1 MPILADISFRRAIM
15 LLVFAV
21 AILAA
26 GTAMTVKLTT
36 DHLINDDARTDA
48 SDWAQFIAANIP
60 DLKQIAAGELPTAS
74 SMAFLQATR
83 KYGQVFRYAIFNR
96 HGYSQF
102 EADREKIGLVG
113 MSEFS
118 AEAAQAIATGQT
130 IIDISEGKAAG
141 LPEYFARAYV
151 PIIVNGEPIAA
162 VAAFVDQTKA
172 RSQHFSDIM
181 VAAVVLCLITALAF
195 GVPAIGWYLRTQE
208 KQQADRRIQFLAHH
222 DALTGLA
229 NRTRLIER
237 LDSALAMLPATG
249 GHVAVHFLDIDR
261 FKEVNDTLGHAGGDF
276 LLSTLGQR
284 LSALSRIED
293 MVARLGGDEFVVVQ
307 TGIAGKEQAEDFAR
321 RIASVLSEP
330 MTFKE
335 QEIRANVTIGVAIAP
350 ADGETAERLL
360 KHADLALYNGK
371 AAGRNRICFFMLEMD
386 KALQAR
392 VALEKA
398 IRDATL
404 NDGFVLHYQPVFKI
418 GSERLVGFEALLR
431 LPAPDGTLIPPA
443 TIIPVA
449 EDMHLIDKIGALVLR
464 EACRTAAAWPKEL
477 TIAVNLSP
485 AQFESETIVEVVT
498 GALKESGLDA
508 NRLELEITEVLLL
521 GNSESTMK
529 QLRELKALG
538 VSIVMDDFG
547 TGYSSLNYLWKFPFD
562 KIKIDRSFMQDFD
575 KSGRDVET
583 VVKSIIAL
591 GRELRMRVTVEGVET
606 LKQADFL
613 TGADADQV
621 QGFYFGRP
629 VPASELGAT
638 VLADFR
644 NSLPTTSPPG
654 KAKLRLQKNVG

>member
-1 MPILADISFRRAIM
+1 M

-21 AILAA
+21 AMLVA
-26 GTAMTVKLTT
+26 GTAMMVKLTT

-48 SDWAQFIAANIP
+48 SDWAQFIAANVP
-60 DLKQIAAGELPTAS
+60 DLKQIAAGELPTVS
-74 SMAFLQATR
+74 SMAFLEATR
-83 KYGQVFRYAIFNR
+83 KYGQVFQYAIFNR

-102 EADREKIGLVG
+102 KADREKIGLVSI
-113 MSEFS
+113 SEFS
-118 AEAAQAIATGQT
+118 AEAASAIETGQT
-130 IIDISEGKAAG
+130 IIDISSGNTAD
-141 LPEYFARAYV
+141 LPKYFARAYV
-151 PIIVNGEPIAA
+151 PIIVNDEPIAV
-162 VAAFVDQTKA
+162 VAAFVDETKA
-172 RSQHFSDIM
+172 LNEHFSDIL
-181 VAAVVLCLITALAF
+181 VAAVSLCLITGLAF
-195 GVPAIGWYLRTQE
+195 GVPAIGWYLRTRE
-208 KQQADRRIQFLAHH
+208 KQKADRRIQFLAHH

-229 NRTRLIER
+229 NRTRLMER
-237 LDSALAMLPATG
+237 LDSSLAMLPATG

-261 FKEVNDTLGHAGGDF
+261 FKEVNDMFGHAGGDF

-284 LSALSRIED
+284 LRALSRIED
-293 MVARLGGDEFVVVQ
+293 MIARLGGDEFAIVQ
-307 TGIAGKEQAEDFAR
+307 TGVAGKEQAEDFAR

-330 MTFKE
+330 MIFEE

-350 ADGETAERLL
+350 ADGETAESLL
-360 KHADLALYNGK
+360 KHADLALYSGK
-371 AAGRNRICFFMLEMD
+371 AAGRNRICFFMLDMD
-386 KALQAR
+386 KALEAR

-398 IRDATL
+398 IRDATV
-404 NDGFVLHYQPVFKI
+404 NDGFVLHYQPVFKV
-418 GSERLVGFEALLR
+418 GSEQLVGFEALLR

-443 TIIPVA
+443 AIIPVA
-449 EDMHLIDKIGALVLR
+449 EEMHLIDTIGALVLR
-464 EACRTAAAWPKEL
+464 EACRTAAIWPKEL

-498 GALKESGLDA
+498 GVLKDSGLAA

-591 GRELRMRVTVEGVET
+591 GRELQMRVTVEGVET
-606 LKQADFL
+606 TKQVDFL

-644 NSLPTTSPPG
+644 NSLATTSLPG
-654 KAKLRLQKNVG
+654 KAKLQLKKM

>member
-21 AILAA
+21 AILTA
-26 GTAMTVKLTT
+26 GTAMTIKLTT
-36 DHLINDDARTDA
+36 DQLINDDVRGDA
-48 SDWAQFIAANIP
+48 GDWAQFIAANVP
-60 DLKQIAAGELPTAS
+60 DLKQIAAGELPNAS

-83 KYGQVFRYAIFNR
+83 KYGQVFQFAIFNR
-96 HGYSQF
+96 QGYSQLLG
-102 EADREKIGLVG
+102 DREKVGLVG
-113 MSEFS
+113 RSEFS
-118 AEAAQAIATGQT
+118 AEAAHAIATGQT
-130 IIDISEGKAAG
+130 IIDISNGKTAG

-151 PIIVNGEPIAA
+151 PIIVNGEPIAV

-181 VAAVVLCLITALAF
+181 VAAVVLCLITSLAF
-195 GVPAIGWYLRTQE
+195 GVPAIGWYLRTRE
-208 KQQADRRIQFLAHH
+208 KQQADRRIQFMAHH

-237 LDSALAMLPATG
+237 LDNALAMLPATG
-249 GHVAVHFLDIDR
+249 GHVVVHFLDIDR
-261 FKEVNDTLGHAGGDF
+261 FKDVNDTLGHDGGDF

-293 MVARLGGDEFVVVQ
+293 MVARLGGDEFVIVQ
-307 TGIAGKEQAEDFAR
+307 TGVAGREQADNFAR

-335 QEIRANVTIGVAIAP
+335 REIRVNVTIGVAIAP
-350 ADGETAERLL
+350 ADGETAESLL

-392 VALEKA
+392 VELEKA

-404 NDGFVLHYQPVFKI
+404 NGGFVLHYQPVFKL
-418 GSERLVGFEALLR
+418 GSERLVGFEALMR

-449 EDMHLIDKIGALVLR
+449 EDMHLIDKIGALLLR

-498 GALKESGLDA
+498 SALKESGLDA

-521 GNSESTMK
+521 GDSESTMK

-538 VSIVMDDFG
+538 VAIVMDDFG

-654 KAKLRLQKNVG
+654 KAKLQLQKNVG

>member
-1 MPILADISFRRAIM
+1 
-15 LLVFAV
+15 
-21 AILAA
+21 
-26 GTAMTVKLTT
+26 
-36 DHLINDDARTDA
+36 
-48 SDWAQFIAANIP
+48 
-60 DLKQIAAGELPTAS
+60 
-74 SMAFLQATR
+74 
-83 KYGQVFRYAIFNR
+83 
-96 HGYSQF
+96 
-102 EADREKIGLVG
+102 
-113 MSEFS
+113 
-118 AEAAQAIATGQT
+118 
-130 IIDISEGKAAG
+130 
-141 LPEYFARAYV
+141 
-151 PIIVNGEPIAA
+151 
-162 VAAFVDQTKA
+162 VAAFVDETNV
-172 RSQHFSDIM
+172 RSQHFSAIM
-181 VAAVVLCLITALAF
+181 VAAVVLCLITASAF

-208 KQQADRRIQFLAHH
+208 KQQADRRIHFLAHH

-249 GHVAVHFLDIDR
+249 GHVAMHFLDIDR
-261 FKEVNDTLGHAGGDF
+261 FKEVNDTIGHAGGDF

-284 LSALSRIED
+284 LSALTRMED
-293 MVARLGGDEFVVVQ
+293 LVARLGGDEFVVVQ
-307 TGIAGKEQAEDFAR
+307 TGVAGKEQAEDFAR

-371 AAGRNRICFFMLEMD
+371 AAGRNRICFFTLEMD

-392 VALEKA
+392 VALEKSV
-398 IRDATL
+398 RDATL

-431 LPAPDGTLIPPA
+431 LPAPDGTLIPP
-443 TIIPVA
+443 TEIIPVA
-449 EDMHLIDKIGALVLR
+449 EDMHLIDQIGALVLR

-498 GALKESGLDA
+498 SALKESGLDA

-562 KIKIDRSFMQDFD
+562 KIKIDRSFMRDFD

-629 VPASELGAT
+629 IPASELGAT
-638 VLADFR
+638 VLADLR
-644 NSLPTTSPPG
+644 KSLPPQPDQ
-654 KAKLRLQKNVG
+654 AKVRLVNS

>member
-1 MPILADISFRRAIM
+1 MPILADISFRRALM
-15 LLVFAV
+15 LMVFAV
-21 AILAA
+21 VVLAA

-48 SDWAQFIAANIP
+48 SDWAQFIAANVP

-74 SMAFLQATR
+74 SMVFLEATR

-96 HGYSQF
+96 FGYSQF
-102 EADREKIGLVG
+102 EAGREKSGLVG
-113 MSEFS
+113 RSEFS
-118 AEAAQAIATGQT
+118 AEAAQAITTGQ
-130 IIDISEGKAAG
+130 IVIDISKGNSKN

-151 PIIVNGEPIAA
+151 PIIANGEPVAA

-172 RSQHFSDIM
+172 RSQHFFDIM
-181 VAAVVLCLITALAF
+181 VAAVVLCLITSSAF

-208 KQQADRRIQFLAHH
+208 KQQADRRIQFMAHH

-237 LDSALAMLPATG
+237 LDGALAVLPATG
-249 GHVAVHFLDIDR
+249 GHVAVHFLDIDQ
-261 FKEVNDTLGHAGGDF
+261 FKEVNDTLGHDGGDF

-284 LSALSRIED
+284 LSTLSRIDD

-307 TGIAGKEQAEDFAR
+307 TGIAGREEAENFAR
-321 RIASVLSEP
+321 RIASMLSEP

-335 QEIRANVTIGVAIAP
+335 REIRVNVTIGVAIAP
-350 ADGETAERLL
+350 ADGETAEGLL

-371 AAGRNRICFFMLEMD
+371 AAGRNRICFFMLDMD
-386 KALQAR
+386 KVLEAR
-392 VALEKA
+392 VALEKT
-398 IRDATL
+398 IRDATQ
-404 NDGFVLHYQPVFKI
+404 NDGFVLHYQPVFTI
-418 GSERLVGFEALLR
+418 GSERLVGFEALMR

-485 AQFESETIVEVVT
+485 AQFESETIVEVVN
-498 GALKESGLDA
+498 GVLKESGLDA
-508 NRLELEITEVLLL
+508 NRLELEITEVLML
-521 GNSESTMK
+521 GDSESTMK

-654 KAKLRLQKNVG
+654 KEKLQLQKNVG

>member
-1 MPILADISFRRAIM
+1 MAILADISFRRAIM
-15 LLVFAV
+15 LLVIAV
-21 AILAA
+21 IVLTA
-26 GTAMTVKLTT
+26 GTTVTVKLTT
-36 DHLINDDARTDA
+36 DRLINDDARGDA
-48 SDWAQFIAANIP
+48 GDWAQFIAANVP
-60 DLKQIAAGELPTAS
+60 DLKQIAAGELPNAS
-74 SMAFLQATR
+74 SMAFLEATR
-83 KYGQVFRYAIFNR
+83 RYGQVFRFAIYNR
-96 HGYSQF
+96 QGYSQLVG
-102 EADREKIGLVG
+102 DREKIGAVG
-113 MSEFS
+113 LSELS
-118 AEAAQAIATGQT
+118 AEAAQAIATGKT
-130 IIDISEGKAAG
+130 IIDISNGKTAG
-141 LPEYFARAYV
+141 LPEHFARAFV
-151 PIIVNGEPIAA
+151 PIIVNGEPIAV
-162 VAAFVDQTKA
+162 VAAYVDESKA
-172 RSQHFSDIM
+172 HSQHFSDIIE
-181 VAAVVLCLITALAF
+181 AAVVLCLITSLAF

-208 KQQADRRIQFLAHH
+208 KRQADRRIQFLAHH

-237 LDSALAMLPATG
+237 LDSALAMLPETG
-249 GHVAVHFLDIDR
+249 GHIAVHFLDIDR
-261 FKEVNDTLGHAGGDF
+261 FKDVNDTLGHAGGDF

-307 TGIAGKEQAEDFAR
+307 TGVAGKEQAEDFAR
-321 RIASVLSEP
+321 RIVSMLSEP
-330 MTFKE
+330 MSFKE
-335 QEIRANVTIGVAIAP
+335 QEIRVNVTVGVAMAP
-350 ADGETAERLL
+350 VDGEIAEHLL
-360 KHADLALYNGK
+360 KHADLALYSGK
-371 AAGRNRICFFMLEMD
+371 AAGRNRICFFTLEMD
-386 KALQAR
+386 KALQ
-392 VALEKA
+392 VHLVLEKA
-398 IRDATL
+398 IRNATL

-418 GSERLVGFEALLR
+418 GSGRLVGFEALLR

-443 TIIPVA
+443 EIIPVA

-485 AQFESETIVEVVT
+485 SQFESETIVEVVT
-498 GALKESGLDA
+498 SALKASGLDA

-562 KIKIDRSFMQDFD
+562 KIKVDRSFMQDFD

-654 KAKLRLQKNVG
+654 KAKFQLQKNVG

>member
-1 MPILADISFRRAIM
+1 MPILAEISFRRAIILM
-15 LLVFAV
+15 VFAV

-26 GTAMTVKLTT
+26 GSAMTVKLTT
-36 DHLINDDARTDA
+36 DQLISDDTRGDA
-48 SDWAQFIAANIP
+48 GDWAQFIAVNIP
-60 DLKQIAAGELPTAS
+60 DLKQIAAGELPNAS

-83 KYGQVFRYAIFNR
+83 RYGQVFQFVIFNR
-96 HGYSQF
+96 HGYSQLLG
-102 EADREKIGLVG
+102 DREKIGLVG

-118 AEAAQAIATGQT
+118 AEAARAIATGQT
-130 IIDISEGKAAG
+130 IIDVSNGKTAG
-141 LPEYFARAYV
+141 LPKYFARAYV
-151 PIIVNGEPIAA
+151 PIITNGDPIAV
-162 VAAFVDQTKA
+162 VAAYVDETKA
-172 RSQHFSDIM
+172 RSQHYLDIM

-195 GVPAIGWYLRTQE
+195 GVPAIGWYLRTKE

-261 FKEVNDTLGHAGGDF
+261 FKEVNDTLGHAAGDY
-276 LLSTLGQR
+276 LLSTLGRR
-284 LSALSRIED
+284 LRELSRIED

-307 TGIAGKEQAEDFAR
+307 TGVVGKEQAEDFAR

-330 MTFKE
+330 MIFKE

-350 ADGETAERLL
+350 DDGETAELLL
-360 KHADLALYNGK
+360 KHADLALYSGK
-371 AAGRNRICFFMLEMD
+371 ATGRNRICFFMPKMD
-386 KALQAR
+386 EALQAR

-418 GSERLVGFEALLR
+418 GTARLVGFEALLR
-431 LPAPDGTLIPPA
+431 LPAPDGTLIPPS
-443 TIIPVA
+443 TIIPAA
-449 EDMHLIDKIGALVLR
+449 EDMNLIDKIGALVLH

-485 AQFESETIVEVVT
+485 AQFESETIVAVVT

-562 KIKIDRSFMQDFD
+562 KIKIDRSFMRDFD

-591 GRELRMRVTVEGVET
+591 GRELRMQVTVEGVET

-629 VPASELGAT
+629 VPASEIGAT

-644 NSLPTTSPPG
+644 NSLPTNSPPG
-654 KAKLRLQKNVG
+654 KAKLQLQKNIG

>member
-1 MPILADISFRRAIM
+1 MPILAEISFRRAIILM
-15 LLVFAV
+15 VFAV

-26 GTAMTVKLTT
+26 GSAMTVKLTT
-36 DHLINDDARTDA
+36 DQLISDDTRGDA
-48 SDWAQFIAANIP
+48 GDWAQFIAVNIP
-60 DLKQIAAGELPTAS
+60 DLKQIAAGELPNAS

-83 KYGQVFRYAIFNR
+83 RYGQVFQFVIFNR
-96 HGYSQF
+96 HGYSQLLG
-102 EADREKIGLVG
+102 DREKIGLVG

-118 AEAAQAIATGQT
+118 AEAARAIATGQT
-130 IIDISEGKAAG
+130 IIDVSNGKTAG
-141 LPEYFARAYV
+141 LPKYFARAYV
-151 PIIVNGEPIAA
+151 PIITNGDPIAV
-162 VAAFVDQTKA
+162 VAAYVDETKA
-172 RSQHFSDIM
+172 RSQHYLDIM

-195 GVPAIGWYLRTQE
+195 GVPAIGWYLRTKE

-249 GHVAVHFLDIDR
+249 GHVAVHFLDIDQ
-261 FKEVNDTLGHAGGDF
+261 FKEVNDTLGHAAGDY
-276 LLSTLGQR
+276 LLSTLGRR
-284 LSALSRIED
+284 LRELSRIED

-307 TGIAGKEQAEDFAR
+307 TGVVGKEQAEDFAR

-330 MTFKE
+330 MIFKE

-350 ADGETAERLL
+350 DDGETAELLL
-360 KHADLALYNGK
+360 KHADLALYSGK
-371 AAGRNRICFFMLEMD
+371 ATGRNRICFFMPKMD
-386 KALQAR
+386 EALQAR

-418 GSERLVGFEALLR
+418 GTARLVGFEALLR
-431 LPAPDGTLIPPA
+431 LPAPDGTLIPPS
-443 TIIPVA
+443 TIIPAA
-449 EDMHLIDKIGALVLR
+449 EDMNLIDKIGALVLH

-485 AQFESETIVEVVT
+485 AQFESETIVAVVT

-562 KIKIDRSFMQDFD
+562 KIKIDRSFMRDFD

-591 GRELRMRVTVEGVET
+591 GRELRMQVTVEGVET

-629 VPASELGAT
+629 VPASEIGAT

-644 NSLPTTSPPG
+644 NSLPTNSPPG
-654 KAKLRLQKNVG
+654 KAKLQLQKNIG

>member
-15 LLVFAV
+15 LLVIAV
-21 AILAA
+21 VILAA

-36 DHLINDDARTDA
+36 DNLINDDARTDA
-48 SDWAQFIAANIP
+48 SDWAQFIAVNIP

-74 SMAFLQATR
+74 SMAFFQATR

-130 IIDISEGKAAG
+130 VIDISEGKAAG

-162 VAAFVDQTKA
+162 VAAFIDQTKA
-172 RSQHFSDIM
+172 RSQHLSDIM
-181 VAAVVLCLITALAF
+181 VEAVVLCLITTSAF

-208 KQQADRRIQFLAHH
+208 KQQADRRIRFMAQH

-229 NRTRLIER
+229 NRTRLMER

-261 FKEVNDTLGHAGGDF
+261 FKEVNDTLGHAGGDC

-293 MVARLGGDEFVVVQ
+293 MVARIGGDEFVVVQ
-307 TGIAGKEQAEDFAR
+307 AGIAGKEQAENFAR

-330 MTFKE
+330 MNFKE
-335 QEIRANVTIGVAIAP
+335 RQITADVTIGVAIAP
-350 ADGETAERLL
+350 ADGETAESLL
-360 KHADLALYNGK
+360 MHADLALYNGK
-371 AAGRNRICFFMLEMD
+371 AAGRNRICFFTPEMD

-392 VALEKA
+392 VELEKV
-398 IRDATL
+398 IRDAAL

-431 LPAPDGTLIPPA
+431 LPAPDGTLISPA
-443 TIIPVA
+443 AIIPVA

-485 AQFESETIVEVVT
+485 AQFESETIVELVT

-562 KIKIDRSFMQDFD
+562 KIKIDRSFMRDFD

-644 NSLPTTSPPG
+644 NSRPTTQQHDKSMV
-654 KAKLRLQKNVG
+654 RLVNS

>member
-15 LLVFAV
+15 LLVVAV
-21 AILAA
+21 FVLTA
-26 GTAMTVKLTT
+26 GTVITVKLTT

-48 SDWAQFIAANIP
+48 SDWAQFIAVNIP
-60 DLKQIAAGELPTAS
+60 DLKQVAAGELPTAS
-74 SMAFLQATR
+74 SMAFLRATQ
-83 KYGQVFRYAIFNR
+83 KYGQIFQYAIFNR

-113 MSEFS
+113 ISKFS
-118 AEAAQAIATGQT
+118 AEAAQAIATRKT
-130 IIDISEGKAAG
+130 VIDISEGKAAG
-141 LPEYFARAYV
+141 LPPYFARAYV

-162 VAAFVDQTKA
+162 VAAFVDETNV
-172 RSQHFSDIM
+172 RSQHFSAIM

-195 GVPAIGWYLRTQE
+195 GVPAIGWYVRTRE

-261 FKEVNDTLGHAGGDF
+261 FKEVNDSLGHAGGDF
-276 LLSTLGQR
+276 LLSTLGRR

-293 MVARLGGDEFVVVQ
+293 MVARLGGDEFVIVQ
-307 TGIAGKEQAEDFAR
+307 TGVAGKEQADDFAR
-321 RIASVLSEP
+321 RIASALSEP
-330 MTFKE
+330 MIFKE

-350 ADGETAERLL
+350 ADGETADLLL

-371 AAGRNRICFFMLEMD
+371 AAGRNRVCFFMLEMD

-418 GSERLVGFEALLR
+418 GSKRLVGFEALLR

-464 EACRTAAAWPKEL
+464 KACRTAAAWPKEL

-498 GALKESGLDA
+498 GALTELGLDA

-521 GNSESTMK
+521 GNSESTMR

-562 KIKIDRSFMQDFD
+562 KIKIDRSFMHDFD

-606 LKQADFL
+606 PKQADFL

-644 NSLPTTSPPG
+644 KTQPPTQQPD
-654 KAKLRLQKNVG
+654 KAKVRLVNS